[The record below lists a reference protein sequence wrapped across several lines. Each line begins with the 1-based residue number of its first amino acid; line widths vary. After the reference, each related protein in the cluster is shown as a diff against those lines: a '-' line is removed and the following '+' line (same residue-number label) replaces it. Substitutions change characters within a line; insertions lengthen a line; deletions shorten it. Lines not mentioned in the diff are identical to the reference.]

1 MNEVK
6 KETKE
11 KSLEKLEL
19 SNKPTLI
26 ITKELC
32 DKIAFLHSK
41 ESVEWSGELIV
52 REEGTINDLD
62 GWKLIAED
70 VFLVDIGSPAYTS
83 YEVGKGSFQTDDIME
98 MYEKH
103 PGLLEGTHKQHHLHS
118 HNSMGCFFSG
128 TDWDQMN
135 DRCLVSNYL
144 LMLIVNFDGKWCAKV
159 GFKAKKEGN
168 SGTTLNFANNA
179 DGLKPLVLKGDKSD
193 DVLVVM
199 DCTIVKENSVS
210 VPDDFAKR
218 YETVK
223 KTKEDAKKKEDEERA
238 KKFSGSAYNRSGP
251 PKNWKQPV
259 LGGKDDWMDGDYGGG
274 WNDAEGVDSV
284 DDYEKVNGVW
294 KKTKN
299 KGKRIS
305 EMTEKEWKD
314 SQTGVGNFTLAHA
327 KAFLNSILDGTYMA
341 YDYSDPMKKI
351 EEQEAKLVRGTD
363 DHEKY
368 VDEFA
373 ELLQEH
379 FDVIFL
385 YKNQNDY
392 IQLMDQVLEYLV
404 PYTFRSDLVAM
415 MIEAVKIEIELY
427 KEPVI

>member
-1 MNEVK
+1 MKEEK
-6 KETKE
+6 KETKKE
-11 KSLEKLEL
+11 SLEKLEL
-19 SNKPTLI
+19 SNKPTLV

-41 ESVEWSGELIV
+41 EDVEWSGELIV

-62 GWKLIAED
+62 EWKLIAED
-70 VFLVDIGSPAYTS
+70 VFLVDIGSSSYTA

-103 PGLLEGTHKQHHLHS
+103 PGLLEGTHKQHHIHS

-199 DCTIVKENSVS
+199 DCKIVKENSVT
-210 VPDDFAKR
+210 VPDDFVKR
-218 YETVK
+218 YDTVK
-223 KTKEDAKKKEDEERA
+223 KVKEEAKKKEEKARQ
-238 KKFSGSAYNRSGP
+238 FSGGAYNRMGP
-251 PKNWKQPV
+251 KKDWKQPV
-259 LGGKDDWMDGDYGGG
+259 LGGREDWMRDAWGGVEE
-274 WNDAEGVDSV
+274 DDSV
-284 DDYEKVNGVW
+284 DDYEKINGVW

-299 KGKRIS
+299 KQKRIS
-305 EMTEKEWKD
+305 EMTEKEWNE
-314 SQTGVGNFTLAHA
+314 SQSTGVGSFTIAHA
-327 KAFLNSILDGTYMA
+327 KALLNSILDGTYMA

-351 EEQEAKLVRGTD
+351 EEQESKLVRGTD
-363 DHEKY
+363 DYEKY

-392 IQLMDQVLEYLV
+392 IELMNKVLEYLI
-404 PYTFRSDLVAM
+404 PYTFRSDLVSM